1 MFFALTLFL
10 VACILIAFEKADKIL
25 VALFCAV
32 IFMVFGFVEFS
43 HTSSPFTEYV
53 DWNVIFLLIGIMLM
67 VGVMKKTGLFE
78 FIAIYLSK
86 LAKGNPKY
94 ILLILFLVTGIFSA
108 FIDSVAIMIIMTQI
122 SILIAMELGI
132 SPLPFV
138 ITQIIASSIGGTAT
152 LIGDPPNIMVGSAA
166 QFSFLYFFRAISLF
180 VLFNLV
186 VSGGVLYFL
195 FRKQLIVSNER
206 RARIMEFNESALI
219 HDKGLLRYALIVFGV
234 FILLLFLEEIIHLQA
249 STIALM
255 AAVAMLVRIK
265 RNEIEGFIH
274 SEIEWGTI
282 LFFISLFVMV
292 GGLVHT
298 GLIAAM
304 SQTILQLTSGSES
317 MMSVAIVWTSGIGS
331 ALFNNI
337 PFTAALIP
345 MIENLSLNVSNLTPM
360 WWALILGA
368 CFGGNGTLI
377 ATSSNLIAADICKK
391 NNCPISFFTFFKY
404 GALIT
409 AINLVLSTGFILWR
423 FYS

>member
-25 VALFCAV
+25 VALSCAV

-43 HTSSPFTEYV
+43 QDSSPFTEYV

-86 LAKGNPKY
+86 LARGNPKY

-122 SILIAMELGI
+122 SILIALELGI

-152 LIGDPPNIMVGSAA
+152 LIGDPPNIMVGSVAR
-166 QFSFLYFFRAISLF
+166 FSFLYFFREISLF

-195 FRKQLIVSNER
+195 FRKQLVVSNER
-206 RARIMEFNESALI
+206 RARIMEFNESALL
-219 HDKGLLRYALIVFGV
+219 HDRGLLRYALIVFGM
-234 FILLLFLEEIIHLQA
+234 FILLLFLEEIIPLQA
-249 STIALM
+249 STIALL

-265 RNEIEGFIH
+265 RNEIEEFIRI
-274 SEIEWGTI
+274 EIEWGTI

-292 GGLVHT
+292 GGLVET
-298 GLIAAM
+298 GLIATM
-304 SQTILQLTSGSES
+304 SQQILQLTSGSES

-331 ALFNNI
+331 SIFNNI

-345 MIENLSLNVSNLTPM
+345 MIDNLSASVSCVKPM

-409 AINLVLSTGFILWR
+409 VINLVFSTSFILWKY
-423 FYS
+423 F